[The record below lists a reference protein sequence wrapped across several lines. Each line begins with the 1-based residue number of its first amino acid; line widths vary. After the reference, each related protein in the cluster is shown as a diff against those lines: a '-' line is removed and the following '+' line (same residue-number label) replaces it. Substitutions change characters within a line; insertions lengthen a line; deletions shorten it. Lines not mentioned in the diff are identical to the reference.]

1 MNNRVSG
8 KSPKWIGYHK
18 QKRKE
23 KMRERNQDL
32 RDDHDDAGDMEIG
45 GARFIQS
52 VSGKLERRMVKSLI
66 HTLKD

>member
-1 MNNRVSG
+1 
-8 KSPKWIGYHK
+8 
-18 QKRKE
+18 
-23 KMRERNQDL
+23 MRERNQDL